1 MFNHSKNDCPS
12 SKHHTLTLVILHT
25 SLKKKVLSWLW
36 LIVDDTLLY
45 YKKVICWKNTPIY
58 NNKAAAPAI
67 KAPAAGKALA
77 APFSDSVETVAFGLA
92 EVDGT
97 TVGVS
102 VEEAAVN
109 GQ

>member
-1 MFNHSKNDCPS
+1 MLEN
-12 SKHHTLTLVILHT
+12 I
-25 SLKKKVLSWLW
+25 
-36 LIVDDTLLY
+36 
-45 YKKVICWKNTPIY
+45 PIY

-77 APFSDSVETVAFGLA
+77 APFWDSVETVALALA
-92 EVDGT
+92 EVEGAT